1 MRRLT
6 LVLTILAML
15 ALTVPIAADDG
26 EQNGEHGDGRG
37 FGPYA
42 SGSAD
47 SGTCGNDWANDT
59 FKRFFTAKR
68 NADGSY
74 TLREEFRNGKFVTVA
89 GASPG
94 ACETS
99 GTHGTT
105 IRAGVRGEFS
115 GFLAGR
121 VTGGTFD
128 PAGGCPDPCSGSK
141 FLSIHFGATAT
152 WDVSTY
158 RFRYNA
164 DDEDGLHF
172 THWQNASADQGGNR
186 GDIAD

>member
-6 LVLTILAML
+6 LVFAILAML
-15 ALTVPIAADDG
+15 ATALPAAADDG
-26 EQNGEHGDGRG
+26 ERDRDGDGRG

-42 SGSAD
+42 SSSAD

-59 FKRFFTAKR
+59 FKRFFKVTR
-68 NADGSY
+68 NSDGSF
-74 TLREEFRNGKFVTVA
+74 TLREDFRDGHFVTIA

-94 ACETS
+94 ACEASTP
-99 GTHGTT
+99 HGTT
-105 IRAGVRGEFS
+105 IRAGVRGEFH

-121 VTGGTFD
+121 VTGGTFTA
-128 PAGGCPDPCSGSK
+128 AGGCPAPCTGTK
-141 FLSIHFGATAT
+141 FVAIHFGTAAA
-152 WDVSTY
+152 WDVSPF
-158 RFRYNA
+158 RFRYEA

-172 THWQNASADQGGNR
+172 THWQNASDDQGGNR